1 MRYEEPDLKNRRG
14 FVATNRACP
23 GGVLAAIPQIVLEE
37 QSAS

>member
-14 FVATNRACP
+14 FVATNRACH
-23 GGVLAAIPQIVLEE
+23 GGVLAILQIVLEE